1 MLWLLDLTINF
12 IVEWMITRWEEKSF
26 NGTSFL
32 RLLMFLKPTAEHF
45 IMFSV
50 DQSISRVSL
59 NCFKLG
65 RWTQNL
71 DFIKLL
77 WEYFCKG
84 LWKWVILERTVKHHG
99 PVKLHKLANISSF
112 FAPTLVNGVLVI
124 LGVPVVTEKAH
135 KWLYLGLIFQWLGFG
150 LRPFL
155 HRPNVPN
162 PLAELRIWHHHIRI
176 PINENWIILKEKKSN
191 NWKRE
196 RFFFQQ
202 NHSWY
207 HCKITFLSNYL
218 KIKIDILMRF

>member
-112 FAPTLVNGVLVI
+112 FAPTRVHGVLV
-124 LGVPVVTEKAH
+124 LFGCTSSNRKGPQVTMIGP
-135 KWLYLGLIFQWLGFG
+135 YIPMIGFWVEA
-150 LRPFL
+150 F
-155 HRPNVPN
+155 
-162 PLAELRIWHHHIRI
+162 A
-176 PINENWIILKEKKSN
+176 
-191 NWKRE
+191 
-196 RFFFQQ
+196 
-202 NHSWY
+202 
-207 HCKITFLSNYL
+207 T
-218 KIKIDILMRF
+218 